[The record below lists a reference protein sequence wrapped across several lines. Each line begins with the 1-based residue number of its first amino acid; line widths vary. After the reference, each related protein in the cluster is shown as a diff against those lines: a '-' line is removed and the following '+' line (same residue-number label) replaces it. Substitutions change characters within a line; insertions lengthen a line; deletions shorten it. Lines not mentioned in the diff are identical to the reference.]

1 MCEISGTNYIV
12 SRRMLDHRR
21 MVNLPDYIIQAGG
34 KKFSLPSCSTRPD
47 YPDGGRRYSKSGY
60 RQRTSYFSSDRSA
73 LASAVSVSSP
83 VRARKGC
90 SASWAQAA
98 HSTAKN
104 QCYYRGYPP
113 YDATRCPA
121 RIVQAGTHWST
132 RSMAKALGVSKATVC
147 PDMAT
152 AQSQATSCRD
162 IQTQSRQAVCRETSR
177 YRWAISQS
185 ARQSTGLVCRRKE
198 SDPSSRPNATFITF
212 TPRPSGAS
220 DTRLYTAWN
229 DNFIR
234 CLEHARWKGHRRL
247 HAQTPASRIYP
258 VLTTRKCQNPAGFG
272 FASYR
277 RQLWRSQAPT
287 GHKLAQASSSVP
299 LALYSNI
306 QFMAEY
312 GGTLVPG
319 NYRQT
324 YSPWFIQKRSGSNQG
339 NYAVSRQS
347 QPKSTRFYLERI
359 SRTDYGKE
367 RQM

>member
-21 MVNLPDYIIQAGG
+21 MVNLPDYVIQAGG

-73 LASAVSVSSP
+73 LESAVSVSSP

-113 YDATRCPA
+113 YDATRCD
-121 RIVQAGTHWST
+121 
-132 RSMAKALGVSKATVC
+132 ALEHTQYGQGFGRQQSNGM

-220 DTRLYTAWN
+220 DR
-229 DNFIR
+229 
-234 CLEHARWKGHRRL
+234 
-247 HAQTPASRIYP
+247 
-258 VLTTRKCQNPAGFG
+258 
-272 FASYR
+272 
-277 RQLWRSQAPT
+277 
-287 GHKLAQASSSVP
+287 
-299 LALYSNI
+299 
-306 QFMAEY
+306 
-312 GGTLVPG
+312 
-319 NYRQT
+319 
-324 YSPWFIQKRSGSNQG
+324 
-339 NYAVSRQS
+339 
-347 QPKSTRFYLERI
+347 KSTRLNSSHSQI
-359 SRTDYGKE
+359 SY
-367 RQM
+367 